1 MRITET
7 QLRRIIRQEVS
18 RSALSEAANPPPPPQ
33 TGPKVKGSPVEQ
45 AVEKRLDA
53 FPSINSVLKNIS
65 NVTDLRALIQ
75 NILDKVGE
83 SGKIDQR
90 EMMSALT
97 KTVSASRKA
106 AVEKSNQARAAKK
119 QAQAAANAEKP
130 DQTSESDKN
139 K

>member
-1 MRITET
+1 MLQRASSSA
-7 QLRRIIRQEVS
+7 RQ
-18 RSALSEAANPPPPPQ
+18 A
-33 TGPKVKGSPVEQ
+33 
-45 AVEKRLDA
+45 
-53 FPSINSVLKNIS
+53 
-65 NVTDLRALIQ
+65 
-75 NILDKVGE
+75 GE

>member
-1 MRITET
+1 MPPPSRTA
-7 QLRRIIRQEVS
+7 LRPLIRQILAEQA
-18 RSALSEAANPPPPPQ
+18 SAPPE
-33 TGPKVKGSPVEQ
+33 TGPHVKGSPVAQ

-53 FPSINSVLKNIS
+53 FPSINSVLKNIG

-90 EMMSALT
+90 EMVSALT
-97 KTVSASRKA
+97 KTVSASLKA
-106 AVEKSNQARAAKK
+106 AVEKRKQERAAKK
-119 QAQAAANAEKP
+119 QTQAAEDADKS
-130 DQTSESDKN
+130 DQTSESDK